1 MHKFIQNN
9 ITKKYLNCQ
18 YQITQTRFPRFARAG
33 AKPKNMPLEQQK
45 RHIFMVDKINKF
57 SPLFQRRN
65 VSRHSKALVG

>member
-45 RHIFMVDKINKF
+45 RHPNFARVALNKIKII
-57 SPLFQRRN
+57 LFFIRYQD
-65 VSRHSKALVG
+65 